1 MKQLRVSFLLTG
13 MLVLGAST
21 LSAQSSRIS
30 CKDGTRPKI
39 GHFSCWGHGGLVRE
53 EVKAVVK
60 PAAKPE
66 KPKAK
71 PAKTAKA
78 TKKAPA
84 TKPTTTKSAT
94 ATKKAT
100 TTKKATATKP
110 ATSAKPREKRVAQTA
125 K

>member
-1 MKQLRVSFLLTG
+1 MKTLRVSFFLTG
-13 MLVLGAST
+13 MLVFGATT

-60 PAAKPE
+60 PAAKAE
-66 KPKAK
+66 KPKTK
-71 PAKTAKA
+71 PTKPAKA
-78 TKKAPA
+78 TK
-84 TKPTTTKSAT
+84 TT
-94 ATKKAT
+94 ATKKT
-100 TTKKATATKP
+100 TAKKPATATKP
-110 ATSAKPREKRVAQTA
+110 STSTKPREKRVAQTA